1 MLGRIFALGLIAA
14 ATAAP
19 LLLSGAARAE
29 IINLSCDDG
38 GMLLVI
44 DTGHLTVT
52 DRNPFQQTKVVAPLI
67 MSAETFAWREGSGV
81 DAADYRMNRTTRKVS
96 ASAHGAEV
104 ALSNPQCGK
113 SAVLMPKF

>member
-14 ATAAP
+14 VTAA
-19 LLLSGAARAE
+19 LFLSSGAARAE

-52 DRNPFQQTKVVAPLI
+52 DSNPFQHTKAVAPLT
-67 MSAETFAWREGSGV
+67 MTAAAFAWREGSGR
-81 DAADYRMNRTTRKVS
+81 DTADYRMERATRRVS
-96 ASAHGAEV
+96 ASAHGAAI

-113 SAVLMPKF
+113 SAVLIPKF

>member
-1 MLGRIFALGLIAA
+1 LS
-14 ATAAP
+14 
-19 LLLSGAARAE
+19 SGAARAE

-52 DRNPFQQTKVVAPLI
+52 DSNPFQRTKVVAPLT
-67 MSAETFAWREGSGV
+67 MTAEAFAWREGSGG
-81 DAADYRMNRTTRKVS
+81 DATDYRMERATRRVS
-96 ASAHGAEV
+96 ASAHGAAI

-113 SAVLMPKF
+113 SAVLIPKL

>member
-1 MLGRIFALGLIAA
+1 MLGRIFTLGLIAA
-14 ATAAP
+14 SSAALP
-19 LLLSGAARAE
+19 ARAE

-52 DRNPFQQTKVVAPLI
+52 DSNPFQKTKVVAPLTVT
-67 MSAETFAWREGSGV
+67 ADAFVWREGAGV
-81 DAADYRMNRTTRKVS
+81 DAADYRMDRNTRRVS
-96 ASAHGAEV
+96 ASARGAAV

-113 SAVLMPKF
+113 SAVLIPKL